1 MPLIRPSLRHA
12 ARRGLS
18 LVEMMVGIAVG
29 LFVVAAASTLLV
41 SQLGDNRRLLLET
54 QIQQDLRAAADI
66 IVRDL
71 RRSLYWRDSVQGVAT
86 GSVAQVTANPRAVP
100 AISGVAG
107 ARQVL
112 HYYDRE
118 STGNVNS
125 FGFQLDTATGV
136 IRSRMPGG
144 SWQDLTDGA
153 VMRVTAFDIDV
164 DRAGSA
170 DNDTAVVLPC
180 PKLCPDGTGDCWPRV
195 QVTQL
200 IVSITAQA
208 VADPNFVRTVRAGV
222 RLRNDR
228 LNVAGVAA
236 GDPYKCPE

>member
-1 MPLIRPSLRHA
+1 MSRLVLRRA
-12 ARRGLS
+12 VGRGLS

-71 RRSLYWRDSVQGVAT
+71 RRSLYWRDSVQGVAN
-86 GSVAQVTANPRAVP
+86 GGAAQVTANPRAVP
-100 AISGVAG
+100 AVSGLAG
-107 ARQVL
+107 ERQVL

-118 STGNVNS
+118 VTGNVNS
-125 FGFQLDTATGV
+125 FGFQLDTSTGV
-136 IRSRMPGG
+136 IRSRMPSGN
-144 SWQDLTDGA
+144 WQDLTDGA
-153 VMRVTAFDIDV
+153 VMRVTAFDIDA
-164 DRAGSA
+164 DRTGSA
-170 DNDTAVVLPC
+170 DNDTALVLPC

-200 IVSITAQA
+200 LVTITARA
-208 VADPNFVRTVRAGV
+208 VADPTFVRTVSAGV

-228 LNVAGVAA
+228 LNIAGVAG